1 MQLDFCDQYFE
12 VKFKSH
18 DFSKIISI
26 SYEIKFTFKN
36 IDEWIISLVEKQK
49 KFYII
54 FNLILEIHGLYI
66 LLKIEPDE
74 SYSKKTH
81 SACSAN

>member
-36 IDEWIISLVEKQK
+36 IDEWIISLVEKTEKILYYFQ
-49 KFYII
+49 
-54 FNLILEIHGLYI
+54 FNFGNSWSVYF
-66 LLKIEPDE
+66 
-74 SYSKKTH
+74 TQ
-81 SACSAN
+81 N

>member
-18 DFSKIISI
+18 DFSKIISF

-36 IDEWIISLVEKQK
+36 IDEWIISLVEKTEK
-49 KFYII
+49 
-54 FNLILEIHGLYI
+54 ILNYLQFSFGNSWTVHFTE
-66 LLKIEPDE
+66 
-74 SYSKKTH
+74 
-81 SACSAN
+81 N

>member
-36 IDEWIISLVEKQK
+36 IDEWIISLVEKTGKILNYFQ
-49 KFYII
+49 
-54 FNLILEIHGLYI
+54 FNFGNSWTVYFTE
-66 LLKIEPDE
+66 
-74 SYSKKTH
+74 
-81 SACSAN
+81 N

>member
-18 DFSKIISI
+18 HFSKFISI

-36 IDEWIISLVEKQK
+36 IDEWIISLVEKTGKILNYFQ
-49 KFYII
+49 
-54 FNLILEIHGLYI
+54 FNFGNSWTVYFTE
-66 LLKIEPDE
+66 
-74 SYSKKTH
+74 
-81 SACSAN
+81 N

>member
-36 IDEWIISLVEKQK
+36 IDEWIISLVEKTEK
-49 KFYII
+49 
-54 FNLILEIHGLYI
+54 ILNYLQFSFGNSWTVHFTE
-66 LLKIEPDE
+66 
-74 SYSKKTH
+74 
-81 SACSAN
+81 N

>member
-36 IDEWIISLVEKQK
+36 IDEWIISLVEKTEKILYYFQ
-49 KFYII
+49 
-54 FNLILEIHGLYI
+54 FNFGNSWTVYFTE
-66 LLKIEPDE
+66 
-74 SYSKKTH
+74 
-81 SACSAN
+81 N

>member
-36 IDEWIISLVEKQK
+36 IDEWIISLVEKTEKILNYFQ
-49 KFYII
+49 
-54 FNLILEIHGLYI
+54 FNFGNSWTVYFTE
-66 LLKIEPDE
+66 
-74 SYSKKTH
+74 
-81 SACSAN
+81 N

>member
-18 DFSKIISI
+18 DFSNIIFF

-36 IDEWIISLVEKQK
+36 IDEWIISLVEKTEKILNYLQ
-49 KFYII
+49 
-54 FNLILEIHGLYI
+54 FNFGNSWTVHFTE
-66 LLKIEPDE
+66 
-74 SYSKKTH
+74 
-81 SACSAN
+81 N

>member
-18 DFSKIISI
+18 DFSKIISF

-36 IDEWIISLVEKQK
+36 IDEWIISLVEKTEKILNYFQ
-49 KFYII
+49 
-54 FNLILEIHGLYI
+54 FNFGNSWTVYFTE
-66 LLKIEPDE
+66 
-74 SYSKKTH
+74 
-81 SACSAN
+81 N